1 MPIVTLLE
9 KAHDFSSLK
18 SLDIVLEHF
27 FKGLK
32 VSFKIHG
39 RVIQEWI
46 QVEVTGEDEAVALQ
60 LLDREI
66 GLTPTHG
73 DKVGN
78 FSFLRGKIVNSRKAS
93 SEINVDVGVFT
104 PKVVYANVSLQRLQS
119 QLADGKHLSLQ
130 NLAEL
135 YCLYD
140 DMPFQVKIVDSNLSS
155 KKRYFEAELSEQQLS
170 LFSSWLGA
178 SLDRLIVL
186 DARFGDVDYAIRA
199 SKHFRDVVKIQS
211 MGMLEHAVVCKLGT
225 DAVGLIPE
233 IARYLRTANFAPF
246 SPKKIL
252 HIINRST
259 L

>member
-9 KAHDFSSLK
+9 KAHSLSSLK
-18 SLDIVLEHF
+18 SVDLMLKPF

-32 VSFKIHG
+32 VDVKIHG
-39 RVIQEWI
+39 RTIQEWI
-46 QVEVTGEDEAVALQ
+46 QVKVTGEDEAVALQ

-66 GLTPTHG
+66 GLTPNHV
-73 DKVGN
+73 DKVGK
-78 FSFLRGKIVNSRKAS
+78 FSFLRGKIVDSRKAL

-104 PKVVYANVSLQRLQS
+104 PKVVYANVSLQRLHA
-119 QLADGKHLSLQ
+119 QLADGKHLTLQ
-130 NLAEL
+130 NLIEL

-140 DMPFQVKIVDSNLSS
+140 DMPLQVKIVNANLTS
-155 KKRYFEAELSEQQLS
+155 KKGYFEAELSEQQLS
-170 LFSSWLGA
+170 LFSSWLRA

-186 DARFGDVDYAIRA
+186 GARFGDVDYAIRA

-211 MGMLEHAVVCKLGT
+211 MGLLEHAIVCKLGT

-252 HIINRST
+252 RIINRST